1 MSATMLSLSLAAPSP
16 PAFLP
21 PSLARP
27 VQSMP
32 YFLCCLWNGTHSLL
46 FAVFHSAWMNL
57 RVSQH
62 LTLIWEWWGF
72 VPFSPLLSLPP
83 LSNSSS
89 PFHCQWLTAPP
100 ISVSLRRE
108 EPAYG
113 VHGGEEGGGGCHMY
127 VCVVQPCLAL
137 PPPTCVAPVCV
148 LFVLSTLLRG
158 VLPPLSAT
166 VAAAA
171 VAAAAAATTAVAGT
185 VGEGWG
191 VGGTACVANLPW
203 AWTRCSCETRT
214 HAGAQ
219 TEKTLCIWGLELR
232 FGKVTWPDGAGQR
245 VGGSETGM
253 WVGEFCHAQFEP
265 GLVDWQRR

>member
-1 MSATMLSLSLAAPSP
+1 MSATMLSLSLPAPSP

-27 VQSMP
+27 VESMP

-57 RVSQH
+57 RVSRH

-72 VPFSPLLSLPP
+72 VPFSALLSLPP

-113 VHGGEEGGGGCHMY
+113 VQGGGGGGGGGLPALRVGAGAGWACGSRSGRGRGGGVTCMCVRCSLAWPCLPPLVWLQCVCSLSCQLCCEVCWLPCQPLLLLLLLPPLLLGLGVRGEGFPPRGSGRGVGGEGGGGDCLCRQPALSMDS
-127 VCVVQPCLAL
+127 VQL
-137 PPPTCVAPVCV
+137 
-148 LFVLSTLLRG
+148 
-158 VLPPLSAT
+158 
-166 VAAAA
+166 
-171 VAAAAAATTAVAGT
+171 
-185 VGEGWG
+185 W
-191 VGGTACVANLPW
+191 
-203 AWTRCSCETRT
+203 
-214 HAGAQ
+214 
-219 TEKTLCIWGLELR
+219 
-232 FGKVTWPDGAGQR
+232 D
-245 VGGSETGM
+245 
-253 WVGEFCHAQFEP
+253 
-265 GLVDWQRR
+265 